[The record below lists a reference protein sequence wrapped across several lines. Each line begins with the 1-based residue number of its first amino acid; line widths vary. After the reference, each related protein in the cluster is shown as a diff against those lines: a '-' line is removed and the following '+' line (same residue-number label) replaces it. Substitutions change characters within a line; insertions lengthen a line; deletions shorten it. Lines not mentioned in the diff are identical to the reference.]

1 VITTIGIDLGMRK
14 VDIVDIDRGFFLHHE
29 VPRSERTVEL
39 SLIGRYLR
47 SLEADGLLEGTKW
60 VEAPVVAGA
69 RNIQSTIAIAQTSGV
84 VHTSLSDTHQ
94 VAVASWKQ
102 RTVGKGNADKQAVKQ
117 WLADN
122 YPELYR
128 YCGSQDLIDACCIA
142 LYGRAQ
148 HDAISISGLLPA
160 LPSTPG

>member
-1 VITTIGIDLGMRK
+1 MIGIDLGGRK

-29 VPRSERTVEL
+29 VPKSERTIEL
-39 SLIGRYLR
+39 GLMSRYLR

-84 VHTSLSDTHQ
+84 VHASLSDTHQ

-102 RTVGKGNADKQAVKQ
+102 RTVGNGHADKAAVKQ
-117 WLADN
+117 WLADTH
-122 YPELYR
+122 PDLFR
-128 YCGSQDLIDACCIA
+128 YCRSQDLIDAACIA

-148 HDAISISGLLPA
+148 HHAAEAAGLHGG
-160 LPSTPG
+160 LPSTSW

>member
-1 VITTIGIDLGMRK
+1 VIGIDLGSRK

-29 VPRSERTVEL
+29 VPKSERTLEL
-39 SLIGRYLR
+39 RAIGRYLR

-94 VAVASWKQ
+94 VAVSSWKQ

-122 YPELYR
+122 YPELFR
-128 YCGSQDLIDACCIA
+128 YCATQDLVDAACIA
-142 LYGRAQ
+142 LYGR
-148 HDAISISGLLPA
+148 DAARALDSSGLLPA
-160 LPSTPG
+160 LPRTPG